1 MEGTTDGGKETRTRD
16 DLIES
21 GQSLEQRALLADE
34 PSSQGP
40 SVSWYDDGREGRL
53 GRKDVP
59 LWEKPIFIIALKN
72 LGLIL
77 LWYFFGTFLSM
88 WNKLLLG
95 KEHGLFGRG
104 AFPAPFFMSA
114 MQFLF
119 QHLIARFVIFLG
131 ASNRRSAPQARLTWK
146 EYAKTVV
153 PNGIA
158 TGLDIGFSNF
168 SLVFI
173 TLSFYVMCKSTT
185 PLFLL
190 TFAIAW
196 GIEK

>member
-1 MEGTTDGGKETRTRD
+1 MDQGPRAGYGSQDASQERET
-16 DLIES
+16 LLPNSS
-21 GQSLEQRALLADE
+21 GR
-34 PSSQGP
+34 PSSAETHTITAGELP
-40 SVSWYDDGREGRL
+40 WWRR
-53 GRKDVP
+53 P
-59 LWEKPIFIIALKN
+59 LAIAAAKN

-77 LWYFFGTFLSM
+77 LWYFLGTFLSL

-95 KEHGLFGRG
+95 KDNGIFGWG
-104 AFPAPFFMSA
+104 AFPAPFLMSSV
-114 MQFLF
+114 QFF
-119 QHLIARFVIFLG
+119 YQHFIARALLATGVVKRKGDL
-131 ASNRRSAPQARLTWK
+131 LTWK
-146 EYAKTVV
+146 QYLKTVV

-158 TGLDIGFSNF
+158 TGLDIGFSNY

-190 TFAIAW
+190 TFAILW